1 MIARLHSLD
10 VQEFHFQGRSRSG
23 RRTRG
28 DFGRGARMRL
38 LAIDSATE
46 RLALAAIDD
55 GRSPARA
62 GTSSACAQ
70 ALSRETCRIDA
81 VDLEGGAAASARA
94 LPEAL
99 ALLQRLGWTFAD
111 LDAIAFGRGPGG
123 FTGLRTA
130 CAVAQGLAFG
140 QGIPVVPV
148 DSLAIVAEDA
158 VRTLAGEGQA
168 PVNGPVWVL
177 MDARMDEIY
186 AGCYVDEGHAGWRA
200 VVVPALT
207 TPAALNLAWHAA
219 PPALVA
225 GSALDVFGDRLAPGP
240 AIRVPRESG
249 RAAALGWL
257 AAAGFAR
264 GDAVAADQALPVY
277 LRDKVAQTTVEREAA
292 KLAREALAGAT
303 R

>member
-1 MIARLHSLD
+1 MK
-10 VQEFHFQGRSRSG
+10 
-23 RRTRG
+23 
-28 DFGRGARMRL
+28 L

-55 GRSPARA
+55 GRSSVAATTSRA
-62 GTSSACAQ
+62 ACVIEALDLDGGASASAQ
-70 ALSRETCRIDA
+70 ALPALIG
-81 VDLEGGAAASARA
+81 LLAR
-94 LPEAL
+94 
-99 ALLQRLGWTFAD
+99 RGWTFAE

-140 QGIPVVPV
+140 QDLPVVPV

-158 VRTLAGEGQA
+158 ARQLLGD
-168 PVNGPVWVL
+168 GPTASVWGL
-177 MDARMDEIY
+177 MDAGMDEIY
-186 AGCYVDEGHAGWRA
+186 AGCYAQDGGAGWHA
-200 VVVPALT
+200 VVAPALT
-207 TPAALNLAWHAA
+207 TPDALHALWRDD
-219 PPALVA
+219 PPAVVA
-225 GSALDVFGDRLAPGP
+225 GSALAVFGDRLAVG
-240 AIRVPRESG
+240 AARRVPHEQG

-292 KLAREALAGAT
+292 KAAKALRDTPGNAAR
-303 R
+303 